1 MVGVYPAGF
10 AEVMLGR
17 HSAPLIE
24 REVFLSFDD
33 FDPVQRRAHGDSS
46 TAATERT
53 ITASRS
59 GKPVGKRHRELDGS
73 TMTGEFMGSAH
84 LRLLI
89 MGMRVGSSVASG
101 WGG

>member
-33 FDPVQRRAHGDSS
+33 FDPVQRRANGDSS

-84 LRLLI
+84 
-89 MGMRVGSSVASG
+89 
-101 WGG
+101 